1 MAACVA
7 AAAAFQSPSIT
18 ASCNFSRSGMGNSVE
33 FMLGI
38 QHGGDVLHRRALTQQ
53 AIYNTSRTPRA
64 EVVTELAA

>member
-1 MAACVA
+1 VA

-38 QHGGDVLHRRALTQQ
+38 QHGGDVRHRFDSTGDL
-53 AIYNTSRTPRA
+53 
-64 EVVTELAA
+64 